1 MKDERK
7 NMYIIIQT
15 SLTPTTANHTH
26 GGPCPIAPVLGPGA
40 ISFHPHKG
48 HSRL

>member
-15 SLTPTTANHTH
+15 SLKPIPAGPVPGPEPCHSVPTKVSF
-26 GGPCPIAPVLGPGA
+26 CPYQGVIL
-40 ISFHPHKG
+40 S
-48 HSRL
+48 